1 VKVDGR
7 RKQKMIRM
15 RLSGSDLAA
24 IGIKFGVSK
33 QRVSQ
38 ILADVKFKQVV
49 VLDEQKCSRRRSE
62 TSG

>member
-1 VKVDGR
+1 VKIDAR

-24 IGIKFGVSK
+24 IGIEFGVSK

-49 VLDEQKCSRRRSE
+49 VLDGQKCARRRSE
-62 TSG
+62 TSE